1 MSWGAVI
8 VGGSAIV
15 GGLLS
20 SNASKSAGNDAAAAQ
35 EASAQAG
42 IDEQHDEFSQVRQ
55 LLAPYT
61 NAGTNSL
68 SAQQNLL
75 GLNGNGAQQSAI
87 DSLQASPAF
96 TSMLKRGENSIL
108 SNASATG
115 GLRGGNTEAAL
126 AQFSP
131 QLLAQ
136 TINSQFA
143 NLNGL
148 TSLGEN
154 AAAGTG
160 NAALQTGNNVSNLLQ
175 QSGAAQAGADLNA
188 GKADANMWNSVAQGI
203 GTYYGAG
210 GKF

>member
-1 MSWGAVI
+1 MPMGWVAAATA
-8 VGGSAIV
+8 VGGY
-15 GGLLS
+15 LS
-20 SNASKSAGNDAAAAQ
+20 SQSQKSAGEDAANAQ

-42 IDEQHDEFSQVRQ
+42 INEQHDEFGQVKQ
-55 LLAPYT
+55 LLAPYA
-61 NAGTNSL
+61 NAGTSSL

-87 DSLQASPAF
+87 TALQNSPAF

-115 GLRGGNTEAAL
+115 GLRGGNTQAAL

-136 TINSQFA
+136 TINGQFS
-143 NLNGL
+143 NLGGL

-188 GKADANMWNSVAQGI
+188 GKANANAWNSVAQGI
-203 GTYYGAG
+203 GEYYGAE